1 MSSEEFAYES
11 GGKIKRKDKN
21 PNFSKLF
28 NNYENAYNDRQRIE
42 KNNSRVQFE
51 KEISSNERKIYP
63 KYNSSKCV
71 PKFKD
76 NSFRKTLNGFNFKM
90 TGEYGT
96 LFVGN
101 KSSEENSTAEDE
113 DERRELEIITK
124 NRESS
129 IQIRTDPTGF
139 PSNKKIIQVRH
150 NSTNRVSERKQ
161 V

>member
-1 MSSEEFAYES
+1 
-11 GGKIKRKDKN
+11 
-21 PNFSKLF
+21 
-28 NNYENAYNDRQRIE
+28 
-42 KNNSRVQFE
+42 
-51 KEISSNERKIYP
+51 
-63 KYNSSKCV
+63 
-71 PKFKD
+71 
-76 NSFRKTLNGFNFKM
+76 M

-150 NSTNRVSERKQ
+150 NSTNRV
-161 V
+161 